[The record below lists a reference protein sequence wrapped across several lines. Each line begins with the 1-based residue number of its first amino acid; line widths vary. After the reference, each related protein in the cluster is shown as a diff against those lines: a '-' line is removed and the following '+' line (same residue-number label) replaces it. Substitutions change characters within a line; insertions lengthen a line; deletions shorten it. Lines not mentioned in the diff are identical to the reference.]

1 MNSNVNRRDF
11 IKTAVLTTGALSLTG
26 CDLSK
31 QLLGICETK
40 PPQDPGS
47 WTFSNN
53 TIEIDLS
60 RVPELSQSGSAIRL
74 ENDGLPVRILVVH
87 GDGNNFHAFK
97 NRCTHYSGG
106 RRIDPVPG
114 KPLIRCCSIGKA
126 TFDYEGKVI
135 SGPAKG
141 PLPKYPVEIKEDKLY
156 ITL

>member
-1 MNSNVNRRDF
+1 MNKNINRRDF
-11 IKTAVLTTGALSLTG
+11 IKTAVLTTGAVSLTG
-26 CDLSK
+26 CGYSK

-40 PPQDPGS
+40 TPQDPGCWKLS
-47 WTFSNN
+47 HNMV
-53 TIEIDLS
+53 EIDLS

-74 ENDGLPVRILVVH
+74 ESDGLPVRILVVH
-87 GDGNNFHAFK
+87 ADGDNFHAFK

-135 SGPAKG
+135 SGPAKE
-141 PLPKYPVEIKEDKLY
+141 PLPKYAVVIRENKLY